1 MFPNNTDRHI
11 SHEAIYNA
19 LYLLPRG
26 SLKKELIACLRQGEG
41 KRRPGSYG
49 GGKPAVV
56 SPNHLD
62 HQFEVTAPNV
72 AWVTDITYIR
82 TYEGWLYLA
91 VVIRVRGF
99 SRTLIKQGAAHGRPL
114 LTACEVGRFPRG
126 CLRFA
131 FAIHQARQLP
141 WVAVLERLGQ

>member
-1 MFPNNTDRHI
+1 MFPNNIDRHI

-62 HQFEVTAPNV
+62 QQFEVTAPNV

-82 TYEGWLYLA
+82 T
-91 VVIRVRGF
+91 
-99 SRTLIKQGAAHGRPL
+99 
-114 LTACEVGRFPRG
+114 
-126 CLRFA
+126 
-131 FAIHQARQLP
+131 
-141 WVAVLERLGQ
+141 